1 MRTVEDLNHR
11 RVELN
16 DLGGGGDSDRRSVQE
31 AEGVASSADRA
42 TEWARGA
49 AGGVELEEWL
59 LLAYGRGGY
68 GSRRRGGLRR
78 AAAGC
83 GGPIDSEGKVW
94 RFMLRNLETEPV

>member
-78 AAAGC
+78 AAADRLTRRAKFGDSCC
-83 GGPIDSEGKVW
+83 GIW
-94 RFMLRNLETEPV
+94 RLNRCSL

>member
-16 DLGGGGDSDRRSVQE
+16 DFGGGGDSDRTLVQE
-31 AEGVASSADRA
+31 AEGVASSAAWA

-49 AGGVELEEWL
+49 AGGVELEDWL

-68 GSRRRGGLRR
+68 GLRR
-78 AAAGC
+78 AAAGRLTRRAKFGDSCC
-83 GGPIDSEGKVW
+83 GIW
-94 RFMLRNLETEPV
+94 RPNRCSL